1 MENQAKEFDIGRSQS
16 IVNRRSAVIEPRRD
30 IRKFINPEKLRDG
43 AQCIAVIVLQIV
55 GAEKQELVAREQP
68 KGVVDLVKI

>member
-1 MENQAKEFDIGRSQS
+1 MIESRRERGKL
-16 IVNRRSAVIEPRRD
+16 VNSE
-30 IRKFINPEKLRDG
+30 ELRDG

-68 KGVVDLVKI
+68 KGVVDLVQI